1 MVHLATCGFLL
12 PAIIQMVSAG
22 SRAGGAL
29 ALMCLCH
36 ALAAPLHTSVLP
48 VSTRTGSFA
57 WESGSW
63 PAKMSSACPCQ
74 RHWEALARCQCR
86 GGRRAAAAGG

>member
-22 SRAGGAL
+22 SRAGAL

-48 VSTRTGSFA
+48 VSTRTGLFA
-57 WESGSW
+57 RESGSW
-63 PAKMSSACPCQ
+63 PAKMSSACTASAATGK
-74 RHWEALARCQCR
+74 HWPGASAR